1 MDTIFSLKP
10 KKSIKAVID
19 NSAMMRLKMQNA
31 LIQQELNRV
40 KAANAALALAAQQR
54 EHEAKVALHAQQREH
69 EAKLALEAHLQQQQR
84 EHEARLALEAH
95 QREHE
100 ARVALEAHRQQQ
112 QQHQH
117 QHQHH
122 HQHQHQQQEAPVA
135 PQIKK
140 SKFGKLLSNMNKLN

>member
-19 NSAMMRLKMQNA
+19 NRAMMRLKMQNA

-40 KAANAALALAAQQR
+40 KAANAALALAAQQQS
-54 EHEAKVALHAQQREH
+54 EHETKVALHAQQREH

-84 EHEARLALEAH
+84 EHEAR
-95 QREHE
+95 
-100 ARVALEAHRQQQ
+100 VALEAHRQQQ
-112 QQHQH
+112 QQQQQHH

-122 HQHQHQQQEAPVA
+122 QQEAPVA

>member
-40 KAANAALALAAQQR
+40 KAANAALALAAQQQS
-54 EHEAKVALHAQQREH
+54 EHETKVALHAQQREH

-112 QQHQH
+112 QQQQQHH

-122 HQHQHQQQEAPVA
+122 QQEAPVA